1 MRSYRLSTCFRQ
13 RKHSCFVQ
21 LACWLVSYSTL
32 ATVLRL
38 FLILLDYA
46 THCTRSQRNRRLDEQ
61 WLCCRAPPRC

>member
-32 ATVLRL
+32 AFRLTRGAAICEDTGALRAAAESL
-38 FLILLDYA
+38 TA
-46 THCTRSQRNRRLDEQ
+46 HQ
-61 WLCCRAPPRC
+61 